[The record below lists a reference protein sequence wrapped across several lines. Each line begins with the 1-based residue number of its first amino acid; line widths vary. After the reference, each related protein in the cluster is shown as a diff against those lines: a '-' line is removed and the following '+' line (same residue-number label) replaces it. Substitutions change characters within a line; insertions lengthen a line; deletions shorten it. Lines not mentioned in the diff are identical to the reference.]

1 MNVNTVREKHR
12 VNILLMVSIAFA
24 VFFLASFVSQTV
36 QLARLQAWRE
46 ELEQELHSLDLQ
58 RAELD
63 AQIALRQTDAWI
75 GQAAVESGLLPPNAY
90 AVQVVEEGAQAPA
103 VSEPSPSE
111 SAAEQPITAVEGGG
125 TLWDNDNWRAWQ
137 RLLLGRP

>member
-46 ELEQELHSLDLQ
+46 ELEQELHSLELQ

-90 AVQVVEEGAQAPA
+90 AVQVVDEGAEAPA
-103 VSEPSPSE
+103 ASAPTEGEPV
-111 SAAEQPITAVEGGG
+111 AEQPKTPTKRGGV
-125 TLWDNDNWRAWQ
+125 WDNDNWRAWQ